1 MELSIS
7 AGVKNYVGA
16 SAKAQRSVDVA
27 LKTQTEAVARAS
39 VSCLA
44 ELREQLLVAGDIKV
58 EDEPELEDV
67 ELDEED
73 SPEMEMDDEDE
84 YVESEG
90 EDEYGNPLADDMGV
104 FRNDTFEIRV
114 MSDGN
119 RCRCDVPQSGWEGV
133 VGVTLYGKTAVETV
147 SVRMQVYL
155 QIAIWLEDNHQ
166 EFLRKGPFSLKRA
179 LCTQKELLSEPL
191 KRVLGK
197 NKDGGASALSRY
209 LKNVDLVWPEGA
221 LPLRKCFIE

>member
-1 MELSIS
+1 MELPIS

-16 SAKAQRSVDVA
+16 SAKAQRSVDIA
-27 LKTQTEAVARAS
+27 LKAQTEAVARAS

-90 EDEYGNPLADDMGV
+90 EDEYGNP
-104 FRNDTFEIRV
+104 
-114 MSDGN
+114 
-119 RCRCDVPQSGWEGV
+119 
-133 VGVTLYGKTAVETV
+133 
-147 SVRMQVYL
+147 
-155 QIAIWLEDNHQ
+155 
-166 EFLRKGPFSLKRA
+166 
-179 LCTQKELLSEPL
+179 
-191 KRVLGK
+191 
-197 NKDGGASALSRY
+197 
-209 LKNVDLVWPEGA
+209 
-221 LPLRKCFIE
+221 